1 MDAGLKTANMIP
13 LWKKEIFQMK
23 SNTEAIFD
31 GVINELDRQNF
42 FADDDPEHKASAEL
56 EATLSPEQ
64 SVLFDR
70 FIEAYTENEV
80 RIRREAYGRGLKVG
94 IRLGYEAGTYDPN
107 EK

>member
-1 MDAGLKTANMIP
+1 
-13 LWKKEIFQMK
+13 MK
-23 SNTEAIFD
+23 SITEAIFD

-42 FADDDPEHKASAEL
+42 FADDEL